1 MTMLFILDL
10 KLAAALQG
18 SLLATRR
25 DDHRALAQALQ
36 LLPVWQEYANTPIG
50 DMRVRILAA
59 PNSEY
64 LASEAM
70 KDD

>member
-1 MTMLFILDL
+1 MLFILDA
-10 KLAAALQG
+10 KTAAALQG
-18 SLLATRR
+18 ALLATRR
-25 DDHRALAQALQ
+25 EDHRALAQALQ
-36 LLPVWQEYANTPIG
+36 LLPAWNEYANTPIG

-59 PNSEY
+59 SNSEY